1 MPHKLQQNAPGTPD
15 LQLESLIPPKVMKNP
30 HVQALFNSFK
40 DALNQL
46 IQGVEIQNSL
56 WRQNQQLQAEIQSL
70 KIGYMGLDVPWC
82 IVFFSLSVSSL
93 IILIESL
100 ISPSHLETQ
109 FRRCPAPSAMNLSQQ
124 RGQLS
129 CQQRSYG
136 PLKTVRRTRMS
147 TSRQGTHRICPW
159 TRQSDIQMGP

>member
-82 IVFFSLSVSSL
+82 IVFFPSQYLHSS
-93 IILIESL
+93 S
-100 ISPSHLETQ
+100 
-109 FRRCPAPSAMNLSQQ
+109 
-124 RGQLS
+124 
-129 CQQRSYG
+129 
-136 PLKTVRRTRMS
+136 
-147 TSRQGTHRICPW
+147 
-159 TRQSDIQMGP
+159 